1 MTSWQKTIKY
11 IAVAFA
17 ILLIVSI
24 VGGIFSVIASLDFV
38 FTNNNAEGE
47 TETYNING
55 EIDSLYINISAAQ
68 LEIRTDDDFRV
79 ESNNKYLTVTE
90 KDGKLKISEKKRLF
104 GSYSG
109 KVKVALYIPENTV
122 FSVADIVT
130 GAGKVTVED
139 LSSQVLDME
148 LGAGAAEIDSLNV
161 NERADIDGGAGS
173 IEIESGTINGLKLH
187 MGVGELVLTSRL
199 TGECELDYGIGSAS
213 LTLLGSKD
221 DYRIDIDK
229 GMGEAAI
236 DGEKVSDGQ
245 IFGSGENRIEIDG
258 GVGEMKIRFEE

>member
-1 MTSWQKTIKY
+1 
-11 IAVAFA
+11 
-17 ILLIVSI
+17 
-24 VGGIFSVIASLDFV
+24 
-38 FTNNNAEGE
+38 
-47 TETYNING
+47 
-55 EIDSLYINISAAQ
+55 
-68 LEIRTDDDFRV
+68 
-79 ESNNKYLTVTE
+79 
-90 KDGKLKISEKKRLF
+90 
-104 GSYSG
+104 
-109 KVKVALYIPENTV
+109 
-122 FSVADIVT
+122 
-130 GAGKVTVED
+130 
-139 LSSQVLDME
+139 
-148 LGAGAAEIDSLNV
+148 
-161 NERADIDGGAGS
+161 
-173 IEIESGTINGLKLH
+173 

>member
-55 EIDSLYINISAAQ
+55 EIDSLYIDISAAQ

-90 KDGKLKISEKKRLF
+90 KDGKLKFKVKLWIINVMDSD
-104 GSYSG
+104 

-161 NERADIDGGAGS
+161 NERADIRACPG
-173 IEIESGTINGLKLH
+173 
-187 MGVGELVLTSRL
+187 
-199 TGECELDYGIGSAS
+199 
-213 LTLLGSKD
+213 
-221 DYRIDIDK
+221 
-229 GMGEAAI
+229 
-236 DGEKVSDGQ
+236 
-245 IFGSGENRIEIDG
+245 
-258 GVGEMKIRFEE
+258 